1 MARSGAERE
10 RDDLPGLLE
19 EKEAAAGRP
28 ADSAAGEAP
37 RNFSRRRF
45 AQLLGA
51 GMAGAGSLG
60 PLGRLAAAGQRGAAM
75 GLTSQAAQ
83 AVPAPPSTMTPGAA
97 AGAPAA
103 GPQGAAGSAMVRL
116 SANENPY
123 GPSAL
128 ALDAIRG
135 SLGLSCRYPDE
146 PVELLRDEI
155 ARQHGVDRQQVLL
168 GAGSSEILKLCA
180 LAFTGA
186 AQPLVAAQPTFE
198 ALSTYARRQ
207 GAATIA
213 VPLTADFQHDL
224 PRMLAAAPAAALFY
238 LCNPN
243 NPTASFTSRGAVRA
257 FLTSLPSR
265 SVALVDEAY
274 FHYVDDEDYESV
286 VQLIEEHANLIVT
299 RTFSKI
305 YGMAGLRCGY
315 AVARREVI
323 ARLAEQQAFDSLNIL
338 AVAAARAS
346 LIDSDQ
352 IVHGRRINRETRT
365 SVCADLDRL
374 GYRYIPS
381 VANFL
386 MIDLRRPVGPVIR
399 ALKQR
404 RVEVGRVFPALPNHL
419 RVTVGTPEQMQAFA
433 AAFRDTMAAPAG

>member
-1 MARSGAERE
+1 MAQSGAERE
-10 RDDLPGLLE
+10 HGDLSGHLE
-19 EKEAAAGRP
+19 EAGGAPGRP
-28 ADSAAGEAP
+28 AAGEAGEAP
-37 RNFSRRRF
+37 RSLSRRRF
-45 AQLLGA
+45 AQILGA
-51 GMAGAGSLG
+51 GMAGAAS
-60 PLGRLAAAGQRGAAM
+60 LGRLGHIAEAGQRRAAL
-75 GLTSQAAQ
+75 GRSSQAA
-83 AVPAPPSTMTPGAA
+83 AMPAPAPAA
-97 AGAPAA
+97 TAPAA
-103 GPQGAAGSAMVRL
+103 GASPAGGTAASAMVRL

-128 ALDAIRG
+128 ALEAIRG

-146 PVELLRDEI
+146 PIELLRDEI
-155 ARQHGVDRQQVLL
+155 SRQHGVDRQQVLL

-180 LAFTGA
+180 LAYTGA
-186 AQPLVAAQPTFE
+186 GQPLVAPQPTFE
-198 ALSTYARRQ
+198 ALINYARRQ
-207 GAATIA
+207 GAEAIA

-224 PRMLAAAPAAALFY
+224 PRMLAAAPASALFY

-257 FLTSLPSR
+257 FLAKVPPS
-265 SVALVDEAY
+265 SAVLVDEAY

-315 AVARREVI
+315 AVARRDVI
-323 ARLAEQQAFDSLNIL
+323 NRLREQQAFDSVNIL

-352 IVHGRRINRETRT
+352 IVHGRRINRETRAA
-365 SVCADLDRL
+365 VCADLDRL

-386 MIDLRRPVGPVIR
+386 MVDLRRPAAPVIQ

-419 RVTVGTPEQMQAFA
+419 RVTIGTPEQMQAFA
-433 AAFRDTMAAPAG
+433 AAFRDTMAAPAA